1 LIVQNAIIKFKRI
14 QGMEKKYWKSLN
26 NIDHKKENEPEVDL
40 HKKHFLDEYLSD
52 ENVST
57 KTNRRD
63 FLKFCGF
70 GITTAALAASCE
82 NPVNKAITYLKQPE
96 VSLPGKATYYA
107 STFFD
112 GKNYCPIVVKTRDGR
127 PIKIE
132 GNELSSVSSGGTN
145 AQVQASVL
153 TLYDGARHQG
163 PMSNNIKTTWEDVD
177 SEVKNILASINEK
190 NGSIVLLT
198 QPVISPSTKLI
209 INQFLNKY
217 PNAKHIETSLIN
229 YNGILEAN
237 EKCFGTRFI
246 PSYNFNKA
254 EVIVS
259 FEADFLGT
267 WINPIAFA
275 HQYSQTRKLDERK
288 TMSRHIQF
296 ESGMSLTGSNADE
309 RFTIH
314 PDDEAILLLNLYNL
328 LAEKT
333 GLKKVNV
340 AASKIDMQEIANEL
354 WNAKGKS
361 LLVSGNNAT
370 DIQIIVNQIN
380 EILGNYDTVID
391 TSNPISFTTTEQKA
405 YIKFLEELEENKI
418 DAVFIQDVNIIHQNP
433 GSEKLWKA
441 LQNAKLSVSFSQ
453 SPNETDKY
461 VQYICPSHHYLESW
475 NDFEYQ
481 KGILGLGQPTIKNI
495 YNTRQFQETL
505 LKWTGIEL
513 SYHDFIKKNWEENY
527 FNKQSTHLI
536 FNDFWNNSLQKG
548 EFTYEIKT
556 EKKVFSSQE
565 MNKIAAS
572 ENSSNDLVIKF
583 YNSTAI
589 DEGFQSNNPWL
600 QELPDAITK
609 VTWDNFAAISPKMA
623 QENNLEDGDIIEL
636 PNHVKIP
643 VLIQPGQAYNA
654 ISIAYG
660 YGRTNV
666 GKVADGVGVNVFD
679 LISDKNLLFDS
690 YIKIDSFSK
699 TGDKIEFARTQTHNS
714 MEGRAI
720 VREATLEEY
729 KEKPNAGNEMHEEFE
744 ELHLTLYP
752 DIEFEGHH
760 WAMAIDLN
768 ACIGCNNCVIAC
780 QAENNVAVIGKEQVI
795 MRRIMHWMKLD
806 RYYSDDPENPEV
818 YHQPIMCQ
826 HCDNAPCENVCP
838 VSATMHSNEGLNQIA
853 YNRCI
858 GTKYCINNCPYKVR
872 RFNWFKYANNDKF
885 DYNQNSDLGKMVL
898 NPDVTV
904 RERGVVEKCSFCVQ
918 RIQEKKLE
926 AKLQNRTLTDGEIKP
941 ACAQTCPTNAIV
953 FGDLKDPNSRISKLF
968 KDERNYHLLEQL
980 HTLPSVGYL
989 TKIRNKKA

>member
-1 LIVQNAIIKFKRI
+1 
-14 QGMEKKYWKSLN
+14 MKKYWKSIN
-26 NIDHKKENEPEVDL
+26 NIKSNKEIEPEVDL

-52 ENVST
+52 NNVST

-70 GITTAALAASCE
+70 GFSTAALAASCE

-96 VSLPGKATYYA
+96 EKLPGKATYYA
-107 STFFD
+107 STYFD
-112 GKNYCPIVVKTRDGR
+112 GKHYCPIVVKTRDGR

-132 GNELSSVSSGGTN
+132 GNELSVLSNGGTN

-153 TLYDGARHQG
+153 TLYDGARYQG
-163 PMSNNIKTTWEDVD
+163 PTSNSIKTTWEDVD
-177 SEVKNILASINEK
+177 SEVKNILKAVVEK
-190 NGSIVLLT
+190 DGKIVLVTL
-198 QPVISPSTKLI
+198 PIISPSTKAVI
-209 INQFLNKY
+209 KQFLGKY
-217 PNAKHIETSLIN
+217 PNSKHIETSLVN
-229 YNGILEAN
+229 YNGILQAN
-237 EKCFGTRFI
+237 SKCFGSKLI
-246 PSYNFNKA
+246 PTYNFDKA
-254 EVIVS
+254 DVIVS
-259 FEADFLGT
+259 FDADFLGT
-267 WINPIAFA
+267 WIDPI
-275 HQYSQTRKLDERK
+275 QYANQYAKTRKLDEKK

-314 PDDEAILLLNLYNL
+314 PNEELILLLNLYNE
-328 LAEKT
+328 LAGKL
-333 GLKKVNV
+333 GANKVNV
-340 AASKIDMQEIANEL
+340 SEASINMKKIADELFASK
-354 WNAKGKS
+354 GKC
-361 LLVSGNNAT
+361 LVVSGSNNT
-370 DIQIIVNQIN
+370 DVQLVVNQIN
-380 EILGNYDTVID
+380 ELLENYDEVID
-391 TSNPISFTTTEQKA
+391 VANPLNYHISDNKE
-405 YIKFLEELEENKI
+405 YINFIRDLEGGKI
-418 DAVFIQDVNIIHQNP
+418 DVVILQDVNLIYQNP
-433 GSEKLWKA
+433 KSEELWKA

-453 SPNETDKY
+453 APNETDKY
-461 VQYICPSHHYLESW
+461 VQYICPTHHYLESW
-475 NDFEYQ
+475 NDFEF
-481 KGILGLGQPTIKNI
+481 KNGICGLAQPTIRNI

-505 LKWTGIEL
+505 LNWSGVES
-513 SYHDFIKKNWEENY
+513 SYHDFIKKYWEENY
-527 FNKQSTHLI
+527 FEKQNQYLI
-536 FNDFWNNSLQKG
+536 FSDFWNHSLQKG
-548 EFTYEIKT
+548 EFVYDTKA
-556 EKKVFSSQE
+556 EKKSFISQDLTAIKATE
-565 MNKIAAS
+565 SK
-572 ENSSNDLVIKF
+572 DLVIKF
-583 YNSTAI
+583 YLNTAI
-589 DEGFQSNNPWL
+589 EDGYQANNPWL

-609 VTWDNFAAISPKMA
+609 VTWDNFAAIAPKFA
-623 QENNLEDGDIIEL
+623 EEKGLEDGDIIEL
-636 PNHVKIP
+636 LNNVKIP
-643 VLIQPGQAYNA
+643 VLIQPGQAYNT

-660 YGRTNV
+660 YGRINV
-666 GKVADGVGVNVFD
+666 GKVADEVGVNVFE
-679 LISDKNLLFDS
+679 LLTDKNDVFNC
-690 YIKIDSFSK
+690 IMNVENISK
-699 TGDKIEFARTQTHNS
+699 TGENIEFARTQTHNS

-720 VREATLEEY
+720 VREATLDEY

-744 ELHLTLYP
+744 KLHLTLYP
-752 DIEFEGHH
+752 EIEFEGHH

-768 ACIGCNNCVIAC
+768 ACIGCNNCVISC
-780 QAENNVAVIGKEQVI
+780 QAENNVAVIGKEEVRK
-795 MRRIMHWMKLD
+795 RRIMHWMKLD

-926 AKLQNRTLTDGEIKP
+926 AKLQNRTLKDGEVKP
-941 ACAQTCPTNAIV
+941 ACVQSCPTNAIV

-968 KDERNYHLLEQL
+968 KDDRNYHLLEQL